1 MPATVSMTNAITA
14 VRSLLDEASAV
25 FWSDTELTTWIN
37 EGCLEV
43 SRRAEILW
51 NTDAIAVTGGT
62 QTYNCPADF
71 LNGHRSQF
79 QIGTSDII
87 YPCDYRRY
95 NAMDDIWGI
104 LPQLPSAWPQYWTMW
119 EQTDPSTGL
128 IQPYIMLYPVP
139 GENGTLTLFYYRMAQ
154 AVTGSTNIDTQPG
167 WEDVVYDYAIYRARR
182 KDRDPDWQAAKGI
195 YEANLAEMMNR
206 TRDLTDLADV
216 MQSGNIG
223 FPPLY
228 ALGADSENWW

>member
-1 MPATVSMTNAITA
+1 MPATVSMTNAIVA

-25 FWSDTELTTWIN
+25 YWSDTELTTWIN

-51 NTDAIAVTGGT
+51 NIDSISVTALT

-79 QIGTSDII
+79 TPTGSTIT
-87 YPCDYRRY
+87 YPCEYRRY
-95 NAMDDIWGI
+95 NAMDDEWGI
-104 LPQLPSAWPQYWTMW
+104 LPSLPAAWPRFWTMW
-119 EQTDPSTGL
+119 EKTDGSTGL
-128 IQPYIMLYPVP
+128 IQPYVMLYPSP
-139 GENGTLTLFYYRMAQ
+139 GQSGTLQLFYYRAAA
-154 AVTGSTNIDTQPG
+154 AVTGTTNIDTQPG
-167 WEDVVYDYAIYRARR
+167 WQDIVYDYAIYRARR

-216 MQSGNIG
+216 MQTGNVG
-223 FPPLY
+223 YPPLY
-228 ALGADSENWW
+228 AMGGESSDGW